1 MRPFFYSTI
10 LALVLLFFLVSCDD
24 NTNGTF
30 HPIEFSTIVND
41 KLPLNNSISGDSLWV
56 IHSSAEAS
64 IFSNRFD
71 SLNLSAI
78 DFDMNMAIAFVS
90 GINGDKKD
98 STIVV
103 NARIEEIFME
113 DKKIIVLARQFFTQ
127 PKPARNHAIHIVSL
141 KKSDMPIHMLI
152 DEVPD
157 KD

>member
-10 LALVLLFFLVSCDD
+10 LALVLFFLVSCDD

-41 KLPLNNSISGDSLWV
+41 KLPLINSITGDSLWV
-56 IHSSAEAS
+56 INSSAEAS

-90 GINGDKKD
+90 GISGDKND

-113 DKKIIVLARQFFTQ
+113 DEKIIVLARQFFTQ
-127 PKPARNHAIHIVSL
+127 PKPASNHAIHIVSL
-141 KKSDMPIHMLI
+141 KKSHMPIHMLI
-152 DEVPD
+152 EEVPD